1 MAKLPSSTLVDIQI
15 NLIGAAASVD
25 GFGVPMIIDTQN
37 VLGAPGPSTPE
48 IRTCYN
54 MQDLIGFG
62 FAPYH
67 KAYKLA
73 AALQGQTQRTKSFKV
88 ASVSTLSSASLSAV
102 EAQDGIWYALLLTS
116 RSAADIVTTDTWVE
130 TVAARRH
137 LFFAET
143 QEAAA
148 FTGAPSAVTTLESS
162 GSIRTG
168 IFARKANAQTVT
180 LTISSAFVALNSV
193 TVKLNGVATAPTV
206 FGVSSDATLASFA
219 SAIAAVGGGLI
230 CSASV
235 VSVGGGTD
243 NDRVIV
249 LTALDP
255 LVDLVLSDYSCTLG
269 AAQNTASFA
278 TTNVGA
284 GACDAALAGK
294 LIPQGLGQATAH
306 GKTLTGPATDDLSTA
321 EYTNVTSHG
330 GNVYVTIGGIDQVQK
345 GQTSGFVAAGQHAF
359 MDTVA
364 MRDRLESDIQA
375 AVLAVLSP
383 QVGKLPYNNTGIAAV
398 AGAAINVCQRYVS
411 LGMLEPFKVAESW
424 TIPDISEISPANKTA
439 RYLPGITA
447 NLVGTGAI
455 QSVEL
460 TLNIAV

>member
-1 MAKLPSSTLVDIQI
+1 MKLPSSTLVDIQI
-15 NLIGAAASVD
+15 NLIGAAASID

-37 VLGAPGPSTPE
+37 VLTAGAGVPV
-48 IRTCYN
+48 IKTCYT

-62 FAPYH
+62 FKPYH

-73 AALQGQTQRTKSFKV
+73 AALESQSQRVKSFKV
-88 ASVSTLSSASLSAV
+88 ASVASLSSAELSAV
-102 EAQDGIWYALLLTS
+102 EAADGVWYALLVTS
-116 RSAADIVTTDTWVE
+116 RAAADITTTDTWVE

-143 QEAAA
+143 QESAA
-148 FTGAPSAVTTLESS
+148 FTGGASAVSSLETANA
-162 GSIRTG
+162 IRTSV
-168 IFARKANAQTVT
+168 FARKANAQIVSLTV
-180 LTISSAFVALNSV
+180 SGAFVAANSV
-193 TVKLNGVATAPTV
+193 TVKVNGVATAATV
-206 FGVSSDATLASFA
+206 FAVDSDSTLASFA
-219 SAIAAVGGGLI
+219 AAIAAIGGGLV
-230 CSASV
+230 CSAAV
-235 VSVGGGTD
+235 VPVAGGTS
-243 NDRVIV
+243 NDRTILV
-249 LTALDP
+249 TALDP
-255 LVDLVLSDYSCTLG
+255 LVDIVLSDYACTLG
-269 AAQNTASFA
+269 ASQNTASFA
-278 TTNVGA
+278 TVNAGA

-306 GKTLTGPATDDLSTA
+306 GKTLSGPATDDLSTS
-321 EYTNVTSHG
+321 EYNNVTTHG

-359 MDTVA
+359 VDTVA

-398 AGAAINVCQRYVS
+398 AGAAINVCQRYVT
-411 LGMLEPFKVAESW
+411 LGMLEPFKVAEAW
-424 TIPDISEISPANKTA
+424 NIPDISEVLPANKTA

-447 NLVGTGAI
+447 NLQGTGAI
-455 QSVEL
+455 QSVGI